1 MKREK
6 AAMNPI
12 LVIIVDLGFNYVNLG
27 EENLFTPVP
36 IEIVGGGKRSKSQ
49 NKFEYLDFIWFFVFL
64 NVLKWVSNYIINS

>member
-1 MKREK
+1 
-6 AAMNPI
+6 MNPI

-49 NKFEYLDFIWFFVFL
+49 NKFEYLDFI
-64 NVLKWVSNYIINS
+64 